1 MYVAVT
7 GSGKAKVIQFR
18 EDTRIPRTN
27 KKKTKVIKTLGNY
40 ERMLA
45 EDPDI
50 IAKLKLEAAEI
61 TRKKKEA
68 QAPLELK
75 VSTEEILQPTDVV
88 PSYCFGHALVK
99 QLWQDLSLDTFFIQQ
114 CGKRNGEAV
123 EQALY
128 YLVAHRCANPGSIRS
143 TASDQPLYA
152 GIHPLGLD
160 LFYNVLNVIA
170 DQKESLVKHLNA
182 VFEKKA
188 ARKGPEAYYDVTTY
202 AFESTRWG
210 ELRMFGFSK
219 DNKHNE
225 VQVVMGLLLDN
236 NGLPITYELFPGKT
250 MDQNTLQASVK
261 NLQTLYQLDKI
272 TVVADRGLNSGANL
286 AFLCGKEHDFVISYT
301 LKRSSE
307 SLKELVWDQGGWTHR
322 VDRETGEVTFRSKII
337 SQSLKV
343 RVPLS
348 PETQA
353 GQPKKPGRPR
363 KYETQEIPVHIH
375 LTWSPKRAN
384 KDRKDRER
392 MIDRLKKKLDNPS
405 QLKANIRRGGNQFL
419 QMELD
424 TENWRIDEQKIEEAG
439 RYDGYYAVI
448 TNNLALSTDEVVAIY
463 RGLRKIEES
472 FRVLKTDLRARPV
485 FVWND
490 ERIKGHFAMC
500 FLSLCLI
507 RYAQYLLEKH
517 QGIQY
522 SAARIMDAIR
532 EPLALVQG
540 VFPRN
545 IVTPTRVSHEY
556 LALAEIL
563 KLSALKTNMTLTQF
577 RVSTKLDLSVNL
589 K

>member
-188 ARKGPEAYYDVTTY
+188 ARKGSEAYYDVTTY

-250 MDQNTLQASVK
+250 MDQ
-261 NLQTLYQLDKI
+261 
-272 TVVADRGLNSGANL
+272 
-286 AFLCGKEHDFVISYT
+286 
-301 LKRSSE
+301 
-307 SLKELVWDQGGWTHR
+307 THCR
-322 VDRETGEVTFRSKII
+322 LPSKICRHSTNLI
-337 SQSLKV
+337 K
-343 RVPLS
+343 S
-348 PETQA
+348 P
-353 GQPKKPGRPR
+353 
-363 KYETQEIPVHIH
+363 
-375 LTWSPKRAN
+375 
-384 KDRKDRER
+384 
-392 MIDRLKKKLDNPS
+392 
-405 QLKANIRRGGNQFL
+405 
-419 QMELD
+419 
-424 TENWRIDEQKIEEAG
+424 
-439 RYDGYYAVI
+439 
-448 TNNLALSTDEVVAIY
+448 
-463 RGLRKIEES
+463 
-472 FRVLKTDLRARPV
+472 
-485 FVWND
+485 
-490 ERIKGHFAMC
+490 
-500 FLSLCLI
+500 
-507 RYAQYLLEKH
+507 
-517 QGIQY
+517 
-522 SAARIMDAIR
+522 
-532 EPLALVQG
+532 
-540 VFPRN
+540 
-545 IVTPTRVSHEY
+545 
-556 LALAEIL
+556 
-563 KLSALKTNMTLTQF
+563 
-577 RVSTKLDLSVNL
+577 
-589 K
+589 